1 VAPNRGV
8 EEARR
13 EHMKFML
20 ATYGG
25 TDQDFGVGEWS
36 SDEIKTM
43 VDFMNTVNEEL
54 AESGELVDG
63 QGLTD
68 ASHAKVVQIQDGA
81 PVVTDGPYAES
92 KEILAGYWVVD
103 CESFD
108 RALAIAARI
117 ATVPVPAHVP
127 PVRIEVRPIGEEP
140 PSAEI

>member
-1 VAPNRGV
+1 VSTV
-8 EEARR
+8 
-13 EHMKFML
+13 KYML

-25 TDQDFGVGEWS
+25 TEQDFGVSGWS
-36 SDEIKTM
+36 NDEITTM
-43 VDFMNTVNEEL
+43 VGFMNQINEEL
-54 AESGELVDG
+54 AESGELVDA

-68 ASHAKVVQIQDGA
+68 ASHAKVVQIQDGV
-81 PVVTDGPYAES
+81 PVVTDGPYAET

-103 CESFD
+103 CASFD

-117 ATVPVPAHVP
+117 ATVPVPAHIP